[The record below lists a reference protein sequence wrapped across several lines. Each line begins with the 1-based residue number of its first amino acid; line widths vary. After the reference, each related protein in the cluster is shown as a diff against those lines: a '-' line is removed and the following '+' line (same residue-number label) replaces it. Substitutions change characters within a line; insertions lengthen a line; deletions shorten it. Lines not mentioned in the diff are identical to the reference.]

1 MVSAESFHAFA
12 LEFTYI
18 YYAVFLALA
27 CLILIAAFIIMGAT
41 QGFKNCNLIALLVTL
56 FTLQLVQVFYE
67 IAMLI
72 DNTDFQIASFTGII
86 FNDTLCHWLVTQT
99 YIKVAFETN

>member
-1 MVSAESFHAFA
+1 M
-12 LEFTYI
+12 
-18 YYAVFLALA
+18 
-27 CLILIAAFIIMGAT
+27 
-41 QGFKNCNLIALLVTL
+41 
-56 FTLQLVQVFYE
+56 QVFYE